1 MNTSPL
7 LAYHSD
13 PKLKRAMLREV
24 RKHQNADQI
33 VAGTYGK
40 RNGKWVGC
48 AVGCSIHSLALIQGR
63 TLDTSN
69 HMLFESEAGVPV
81 MLARLQDV
89 LFEGMP
95 QSERTKFPLRFWTA
109 IKPGADLSTVG
120 WKFLHWLLTR
130 SGIGAYNDPIV
141 SDAVAQCAAALEPL
155 MRGEPVN
162 ASAAR
167 SAESAAWSAA
177 WSAARSAES
186 AARSA
191 AWSAESAASAAWSA
205 ESAESAESAAWS
217 AASAESAAS
226 AASAAYK
233 TMADQLIAL
242 MEAA

>member
-24 RKHQNADQI
+24 LKHQNADQI

-63 TLDTSN
+63 QLNTSD

-81 MLARLQDV
+81 MLAQLQDV

-167 SAESAAWSAA
+167 SAESA
-177 WSAARSAES
+177 
-186 AARSA
+186 
-191 AWSAESAASAAWSA
+191 
-205 ESAESAESAAWS
+205 ESAAWS

>member
-1 MNTSPL
+1 MRNAMNTSPL

-24 RKHQNADQI
+24 RKHQKADQI

-40 RNGKWVGC
+40 QNGKWVGC

-89 LFEGMP
+89 LFEGLP
-95 QSERTKFPLRFWTA
+95 QSERVKFPLRFWTA

-130 SGIGAYNDPIV
+130 SGIGAYSHPSV
-141 SDAVAQCAAALEPL
+141 SDAVAQCAAVLEPL
-155 MRGEPVN
+155 MRGEPAN

-167 SAESAAWSAA
+167 SAASAA
-177 WSAARSAES
+177 SAAR
-186 AARSA
+186 
-191 AWSAESAASAAWSA
+191 SAASAAWSA
-205 ESAESAESAAWS
+205 ESAARSAASAAWSAESAAWS
-217 AASAESAAS
+217 AE
-226 AASAAYK
+226 SAAYK

-242 MEAA
+242 MEAL